1 MFLSVGR
8 TLRVSGNH
16 NSDRFPRR
24 FRHRGCCRVSR
35 SQIMFPLRCQR
46 QSSKQAMV
54 VLYFEQRLIMICP
67 VERGRESER
76 GRERERERERER
88 RQERR
93 EEKTQEKRRQRH
105 KRREDKDTREE
116 KTKRDGTECVCVC
129 EGRKSERRERETRET
144 RERKGKTMVDGK
156 KYKQQHN
163 NTHRCQC
170 KTFVVVIILLPT

>member
-76 GRERERERERER
+76 GRGRERERERERER

-105 KRREDKDTREE
+105 KRREDKERWDRV
-116 KTKRDGTECVCVC
+116 CVCVC
-129 EGRKSERRERETRET
+129 EGRKSERRERETGET

-170 KTFVVVIILLPT
+170 KSFVVVIILLPT